1 MADDRE
7 RKGVSNQI
15 KGLGK
20 QAEGRLRNKV
30 GGMTGDSSEQIKG
43 KGEELRGKAQRKI
56 GEFQSDVER
65 DRTRDRIRDR
75 MDDDSRSEP

>member
-20 QAEGRLRNKV
+20 QGEGKIRDKV
-30 GGMTGDSSEQIKG
+30 GGMTGDRSEQIKG
-43 KGEELRGKAQRKI
+43 KAEEFRGKAQRKI
-56 GEFQSDVER
+56 GEAQSDR
-65 DRTRDRIRDR
+65 DRNL
-75 MDDDSRSEP
+75 DDDSRSEP